1 MLGLTQA
8 WLSRA
13 PQEVRALAD
22 RSSKSDTP
30 ETPLRAPATAPAFAP
45 GAFRTRPAQFERPV
59 AERAV
64 REDAARAILQ
74 VLSRQGEGTGGV
86 TGAALCAA
94 LERAG
99 LEPGDPR
106 LSGTRA
112 AVQDA
117 GPLDEKR
124 LAETLPADEARL
136 VRAALTGAL
145 VAGDFQ
151 GFRGRIANLFH
162 HAAGETRGAVASYIP
177 ELAKADPE
185 AFALGCCTIDG
196 QRFDLGLKDGD
207 AGREFCVQS
216 AMKPL
221 NYALALELMGQTTVH
236 AHVGREPSGQGFS
249 EITLNAHGRPH
260 NPMINAGAI
269 LTAALIKPGFTVTQ
283 RFDLITR
290 LWRAAAGGDAP
301 GFDEAVFESE
311 RHHADR
317 NFALA
322 YFMREHGCFPE
333 DSDMQE
339 ALELYFRCC
348 SITTD
353 VRRLSAVAATLANGG
368 VCPVTERQVVSR
380 ESVKAVLSLML
391 SCGMYD
397 FSGEYAFTVG
407 LPAKSGVS
415 GALMIVAPGVC
426 GFALYSPRL
435 GLQGNPER
443 GVEFSKRLVEAF
455 PWHVYAPIVA
465 GA

>member
-1 MLGLTQA
+1 MTRHP
-8 WLSRA
+8 S
-13 PQEVRALAD
+13 
-22 RSSKSDTP
+22 TP
-30 ETPLRAPATAPAFAP
+30 EPSTAPAAAP
-45 GAFRTRPAQFERPV
+45 GAFRTRPAQFERPI
-59 AERAV
+59 AEQAFRDRA
-64 REDAARAILQ
+64 AAEIVAILD
-74 VLSRQGEGTGGV
+74 RRGPV

-94 LERAG
+94 LEAAG
-99 LEPGDPR
+99 LERADPR
-106 LSGTRA
+106 LSGTRSA
-112 AVQDA
+112 FATA
-117 GPLDEKR
+117 GALSP
-124 LAETLPADEARL
+124 ETLAGELPAEEARL
-136 VRAALTGAL
+136 VRAALTGEL
-145 VAGDFQ
+145 VAGDFPR
-151 GFRGRIANLFH
+151 FRGRIENLFH
-162 HAAGETRGAVASYIP
+162 HAAGAISGEVARYIP
-177 ELAKADPE
+177 ELAKVDPE
-185 AFALGCCTIDG
+185 VFALGGCTIDG
-196 QRFDLGLKDGD
+196 QRFELGLREGD
-207 AGREFCVQS
+207 AETTFCVQS

-236 AHVGREPSGQGFS
+236 AFVGREPSGQGFN
-249 EITLNAHGRPH
+249 EITLDKAGRPH

-269 LTAALIKPGFTVTQ
+269 LTAAMIRPGLKVAE
-283 RFDLITR
+283 RFDLIAR

-311 RHHADR
+311 RTHADR

-322 YFMREHGCFPE
+322 YFMREHGCFPPE
-333 DSDMQE
+333 SDMHE

-415 GALMIVAPGVC
+415 GALMIVVPGVA
-426 GFALYSPRL
+426 GFALYAPRL
-435 GLQGNPER
+435 GPQGNPER
-443 GVEFSKRLVEAF
+443 GVEFSRRLVEAF

-465 GA
+465 GP

>member
-1 MLGLTQA
+1 MT
-8 WLSRA
+8 RH
-13 PQEVRALAD
+13 
-22 RSSKSDTP
+22 SSTP
-30 ETPLRAPATAPAFAP
+30 EPNTAPAAAP
-45 GAFRTRPAQFERPV
+45 GAFRTRPAQFERPMAEQAFRDRAAAEIV
-59 AERAV
+59 ADLEER
-64 REDAARAILQ
+64 
-74 VLSRQGEGTGGV
+74 GGPV

-106 LSGTRA
+106 LSGTRGA
-112 AVQDA
+112 FATA
-117 GPLDEKR
+117 GPLDAMT
-124 LAETLPADEARL
+124 LAADLPADEARL
-136 VRAALTGAL
+136 VRAALTGRL
-145 VAGDFQ
+145 VAGDFPH
-151 GFRGRIANLFH
+151 FRGRIENLFH
-162 HAAGETRGAVASYIP
+162 HAAGETSGAVARYIP

-196 QRFDLGLKDGD
+196 QRFQLGLKEGD
-207 AGREFCVQS
+207 AELGFCVQS

-236 AHVGREPSGQGFS
+236 AFVGREPSGQGFN
-249 EITLNAHGRPH
+249 EITLDKQGRPH

-269 LTAALIKPGFTVTQ
+269 LTAALIRPGCTVAE
-283 RFDLITR
+283 RYDLVAR

-301 GFDEAVFESE
+301 GFDAAVFESE
-311 RHHADR
+311 RGHADR

-322 YFMREHGCFPE
+322 YFMREHGCFPPE
-333 DSDMQE
+333 ADMQE

-348 SITTD
+348 SIVTD

-415 GALMIVAPGVC
+415 GALMIVVPGVC
-426 GFALYSPRL
+426 GFALYAPRL
-435 GLQGNPER
+435 GPQGNPER
-443 GVEFSKRLVEAF
+443 GVEFSRRLVEAF